1 MPLYSADFR
10 ELTVELVES
19 GAMTEAEA
27 AEHAGASVS
36 SIQKWRRRKRET
48 GSLVDLPRR
57 SGPVRVL
64 AAVEAPLR
72 ALVNKEPDLELAD
85 LCKRIEKETGTKSSV
100 SMMCRE
106 LQRLKLPLKK
116 SRSTTVNA
124 TPPAFKPPAPTS
136 RRSRTPI

>member
-1 MPLYSADFR
+1 MVRWR
-10 ELTVELVES
+10 E
-19 GAMTEAEA
+19 
-27 AEHAGASVS
+27 
-36 SIQKWRRRKRET
+36 RKRLNALARVCRQSRSGDSESKT

-106 LQRLKLPLKK
+106 LQRLKL
-116 SRSTTVNA
+116 R
-124 TPPAFKPPAPTS
+124 
-136 RRSRTPI
+136 